1 MINPA
6 NPYECCTPDVPK
18 SNPRPSDTIGQ
29 KIKKMS
35 QESLGKLL
43 GLERGAIRDLEKG
56 KKTSLTFQQFSTL
69 YREFSLTPNEIL
81 GIYPPSDVINVE
93 DVCAA
98 IGRAAPDISKPIL
111 NELPAKK
118 IK

>member
-1 MINPA
+1 MLHPR
-6 NPYECCTPDVPK
+6 CPK
-18 SNPRPSDTIGQ
+18 IEPQPSDTFGQ

-35 QESLGKLL
+35 QERLGKLL
-43 GLERGAIRDLEKG
+43 GLERGAIQCLEKG

-81 GIYPPSDVINVE
+81 GIYPSSDVISVE
-93 DVCAA
+93 AVCAA